1 MDPTPTTRTLT
12 LLQSGGE
19 WTATDLAARLG
30 TSVRTARRDI
40 QRLRRLGYT
49 VEARPGPGSAY
60 RLRPGGRLPPLLF
73 TADEITA
80 LVAGLHLIR
89 AWLPEEE
96 VTASALLKLD
106 QVLPRPLRRRAAA
119 IDLATE
125 VLQQPGAVVT
135 AATVGVIA
143 DAVAEDGRLRFRY
156 LDRHGRPSTRLVEPY
171 RHFLRAGHWYL
182 VAFDV
187 ERDDWRTFRLDRITD
202 ISPVAGTHRPR
213 TFPYTSIERWLT
225 SDFGRV
231 PGTGT
236 GPERRSPPVTRPGA
250 AASVA
255 CREDGPLPEPA
266 SRDSHPPAER
276 ADVR

>member
-1 MDPTPTTRTLT
+1 MDLDPTIRTLTLLT

-19 WTATDLAARLG
+19 LTAADLAERLG
-30 TSVRTARRDI
+30 TSVRTVRRDA

-60 RLRPGGRLPPLLF
+60 RLKPGVKVPPLLF

-89 AWLPEEE
+89 AWLPEDA
-96 VTASALLKLD
+96 VASSALLKLD

-119 IDLATE
+119 TDLATE
-125 VLQQPGAVVT
+125 VLQQPGAVVA

-143 DAVAEDGRLRFRY
+143 DAVAEDDRLRFRY
-156 LDRHGRPSTRLVEPY
+156 TDQHGRSSTRLVEPY

-187 ERDDWRTFRLDRITD
+187 DRDDWRTFRLDRITD
-202 ISPVAGTHRPR
+202 ISPVAGAFQPHA
-213 TFPYTSIERWLT
+213 FPDVSIERWLT
-225 SDFGRV
+225 TDFGRA
-231 PGTGT
+231 PA
-236 GPERRSPPVTRPGA
+236 RSPGSSAAMPDVGEDGEPGGEVRGGMGP
-250 AASVA
+250 S
-255 CREDGPLPEPA
+255 REDH
-266 SRDSHPPAER
+266 RHPP
-276 ADVR
+276 

>member
-1 MDPTPTTRTLT
+1 MTLLT

-19 WTATDLAARLG
+19 WTAADLAERLG
-30 TSVRTARRDI
+30 TSARTVRRDA

-60 RLRPGGRLPPLLF
+60 RLSPGVKVPPLLF

-89 AWLPEEE
+89 AWLPKDA
-96 VTASALLKLD
+96 VASSALLKLD

-119 IDLATE
+119 TDLATE
-125 VLQQPGAVVT
+125 VLQQPGAMVA

-156 LDRHGRPSTRLVEPY
+156 TDQHGRPSTRLVEPY
-171 RHFLRAGHWYL
+171 RHFLRAGQWYL

-187 ERDDWRTFRLDRITD
+187 DRDDWRTFRLDRITD
-202 ISPVAGTHRPR
+202 ISPVAGTYQPHE
-213 TFPYTSIERWLT
+213 FPDVSIERWLT
-225 SDFGRV
+225 TDFGRA
-231 PGTGT
+231 TS
-236 GPERRSPPVTRPGA
+236 RSPRSA
-250 AASVA
+250 AK
-255 CREDGPLPEPA
+255 PA
-266 SRDSHPPAER
+266 R
-276 ADVR
+276 

>member
-1 MDPTPTTRTLT
+1 MELDPTIRTLTMLT

-19 WTATDLAARLG
+19 WTAAELAERLG
-30 TSVRTARRDI
+30 ASVRTVRRDA

-60 RLRPGGRLPPLLF
+60 RLSPGTRIPPLLF

-89 AWLPEEE
+89 AFLPEAA
-96 VTASALLKLD
+96 VASSALLKLD

-119 IDLATE
+119 TDLATE
-125 VLQQPGAVVT
+125 VLQQPGAVVS

-143 DAVAEDGRLRFRY
+143 DAVAEDGRVRFHYTDQHR
-156 LDRHGRPSTRLVEPY
+156 RASTRLVEPY

-187 ERDDWRTFRLDRITD
+187 DRDDWRTFRLDRITD
-202 ISPVAGTHRPR
+202 ISRVAGTYRPHP
-213 TFPYTSIERWLT
+213 FPDESIEHWLT
-225 SDFGRV
+225 TDFGRAPHGV
-231 PGTGT
+231 P
-236 GPERRSPPVTRPGA
+236 
-250 AASVA
+250 
-255 CREDGPLPEPA
+255 
-266 SRDSHPPAER
+266 
-276 ADVR
+276 